1 MLRILNG
8 CGSVVYVACSG
19 QAQAPGGAGETTAG
33 GAVEKTAGNFAFDL
47 SVSLCGSWH
56 SGEVCLSIQEKVTNR
71 SGKMSSNGL
80 LNFSS
85 CLSHCISYC
94 AVNHTA

>member
-1 MLRILNG
+1 
-8 CGSVVYVACSG
+8 
-19 QAQAPGGAGETTAG
+19 
-33 GAVEKTAGNFAFDL
+33 L

-56 SGEVCLSIQEKVTNR
+56 SGEVCLSIQEEVTNR
-71 SGKMSSNGL
+71 SGKMSSSGL
-80 LNFSS
+80 HNFSS

>member
-33 GAVEKTAGNFAFDL
+33 GAVKKTAGNFAFDI
-47 SVSLCGSWH
+47 SGSLCGNWH
-56 SGEVCLSIQEKVTNR
+56 SGEVCLPKQEKVTNR
-71 SGKMSSNGL
+71 SGKMYSNGL
-80 LNFSS
+80 NNFSS
-85 CLSHCISYC
+85 CFLCCISYY
-94 AVNHTA
+94 A

>member
-33 GAVEKTAGNFAFDL
+33 GAVEKTAGNFAFDM
-47 SVSLCGSWH
+47 SVSLYGSWH
-56 SGEVCLSIQEKVTNR
+56 SVEVCLPIQEKVTNR
-71 SGKMSSNGL
+71 SGKMSSTGL
-80 LNFSS
+80 HNFSS
-85 CLSHCISYC
+85 CFLHCISYY
-94 AVNHTA
+94 A